1 MRESITFK
9 SLFYFKILTLNSGTV
24 LLSQGFGLNMD
35 KLMII
40 ESGKTVHMVHVC
52 LIRLYPNLLLLLA
65 CVNPICVFI

>member
-9 SLFYFKILTLNSGTV
+9 SLFYFKILTLSSGTV

-52 LIRLYPNLLLLLA
+52 LIVR
-65 CVNPICVFI
+65 FH